1 MNRSTSLNRGIRILG
16 IAFAASAGLFG
27 QTPPAGN
34 AATPKYGSLTKI
46 DTAGRTLEV
55 KTDAGEPLAVT
66 LDAKASFRRIGF
78 GETDLRKAETIALT
92 DVAVGDRVMVRG
104 KVSDDQK
111 SMAAT
116 LVLVMAKAEVEKKQ
130 AADHSDWDKRGVSGE
145 VTAVGADSI
154 TLKVHGKPLVV
165 ALGQG
170 AVVRRYAS
178 DSVKFA
184 DAKVSTLGEIK
195 VGDQARARGDK
206 NADGSKMTAE
216 EVLAGTFRT
225 IAATVT
231 TIDGGEKVLRI
242 RDLDAKKP
250 VVLRI
255 GAESS
260 LKKLTEQMAQMIAL
274 TKQAE
279 KDGSAPGTVANNG
292 GAPPAGRAGGPGG
305 PGGRGTDIGGR
316 GPGGPGGRGGR
327 IGNDLTQI
335 LDRAPN
341 ITLADLKPG
350 DAIIVLSTVGANADS
365 LTAITLLAGVE
376 PILTRP
382 GTREMSLGGWSLGA
396 GGGGGE
402 Q

>member
-1 MNRSTSLNRGIRILG
+1 MPKCGKNLGFALVLGVSL
-16 IAFAASAGLFG
+16 FAQA
-27 QTPPAGN
+27 P
-34 AATPKYGSLTKI
+34 ATPKYGSLTKI
-46 DTAGRTLEV
+46 DAAGLTLEV
-55 KTDAGEPLAVT
+55 KTDAGDPLAVT
-66 LDAKASFRRIGF
+66 LDPKASFRRIPF

-104 KVSDDQK
+104 KISDDQK

-116 LVLVMAKAEVEKKQ
+116 LVLVMAKAEVAKKQ
-130 AADHSDWDKRGVSGE
+130 AADQADWDKRGVSGE
-145 VTAVGADSI
+145 VTAVAADSI
-154 TLKVHGKPLVV
+154 TLKVRGKPLVI
-165 ALGQG
+165 ALAKD
-170 AVVRRYAS
+170 AVVRRYAP

-184 DAKVSTLGEIK
+184 DAKVSTLAEVK
-195 VGDQARARGDK
+195 VGDQARARGEK
-206 NADGSKMTAE
+206 NADGSKMVAE

-255 GAESS
+255 GHDSS
-260 LKKLTEQMAQMIAL
+260 LKKLTEQMAQMIAF

-279 KDGSAPGTVANNG
+279 KEAASAPPGATTAA
-292 GAPPAGRAGGPGG
+292 APPAGRAGGPGG
-305 PGGRGTDIGGR
+305 PGGPGGR
-316 GPGGPGGRGGR
+316 GAGGPGGRGMR

-350 DAIIVLSTVGANADS
+350 DAIIVLSTVGANTES

-396 GGGGGE
+396 GGGGE

>member
-1 MNRSTSLNRGIRILG
+1 LGVSLC
-16 IAFAASAGLFG
+16 A
-27 QTPPAGN
+27 QTP

-46 DTAGRTLEV
+46 DTAGQTLEV

-66 LDAKASFRRIGF
+66 LDPKASFRRIPF

-104 KVSDDQK
+104 KISDDQK
-111 SMAAT
+111 SMSAT
-116 LVLVMAKAEVEKKQ
+116 LVLVMAKAEVAKKQ
-130 AADHSDWDKRGVSGE
+130 AADQADWDKRGVSGE
-145 VTAVGADSI
+145 VTAVAPDSI
-154 TLKVHGKPLVV
+154 TLKVRGKPLVI
-165 ALGQG
+165 ALAKD
-170 AVVRRYAS
+170 AVVRRYAP

-184 DAKVSTLGEIK
+184 DAKVSTLAEVK
-195 VGDQARARGDK
+195 VGDQARARGEK
-206 NADGSKMTAE
+206 NADGSKMVAE

-250 VVLRI
+250 VILRI
-255 GAESS
+255 GHDSS
-260 LKKLTEQMAQMIAL
+260 LKKLTEQMAQMIAF

-279 KDGSAPGTVANNG
+279 KEAASAPPGGSATPP
-292 GAPPAGRAGGPGG
+292 APPAGRAGGPGG
-305 PGGRGTDIGGR
+305 PGGRGA
-316 GPGGPGGRGGR
+316 GGPGGRGMR

-335 LDRAPN
+335 LDRAPT

-350 DAIIVLSTVGANADS
+350 DAIIVLSTVGANTES

-382 GTREMSLGGWSLGA
+382 GTREMSLGGWSLGT